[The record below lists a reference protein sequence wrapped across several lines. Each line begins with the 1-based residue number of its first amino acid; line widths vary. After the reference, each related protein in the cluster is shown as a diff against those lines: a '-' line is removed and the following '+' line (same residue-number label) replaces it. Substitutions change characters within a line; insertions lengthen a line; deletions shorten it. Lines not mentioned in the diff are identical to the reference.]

1 MDAVQA
7 STAAMA
13 VGNGPE
19 AAAEGDVTAQQVE
32 VVKTPIERFNEVVE
46 KNPLDFNSW
55 VQLLALVESE
65 VSGRIAIQLLSKKR
79 TACVYNDWDMW
90 LVY

>member
-13 VGNGPE
+13 VGNGTAATV
-19 AAAEGDVTAQQVE
+19 AAAGDVAAE

-55 VQLLALVESE
+55 VQLLTLVESE
-65 VSGRIAIQLLSKKR
+65 VMCSQMSI
-79 TACVYNDWDMW
+79 
-90 LVY
+90 

>member
-13 VGNGPE
+13 VGNGTSAAE
-19 AAAEGDVTAQQVE
+19 DAAAAQQVE
-32 VVKTPIERFNEVVE
+32 VAKTPIERFNEVVE

-65 VSGRIAIQLLSKKR
+65 VSDRSQMPI
-79 TACVYNDWDMW
+79 
-90 LVY
+90 

>member
-7 STAAMA
+7 STAAME
-13 VGNGPE
+13 VGNGNGT
-19 AAAEGDVTAQQVE
+19 AAAATAEDVTAE

-65 VSGRIAIQLLSKKR
+65 VMCSQMPIRVL
-79 TACVYNDWDMW
+79 
-90 LVY
+90 